1 MNAGMDALLIENL
14 KVLKLSAMKRE
25 LERHLRQAKQ
35 DKLGYDEFLVTIQ
48 RKRLKNLNFSKK
60 VLDMVFG

>member
-35 DKLGYDEFLVTIQ
+35 DKLV
-48 RKRLKNLNFSKK
+48 
-60 VLDMVFG
+60 

>member
-1 MNAGMDALLIENL
+1 MNWDTIITIMLVLIATIGL
-14 KVLKLSAMKRE
+14 YISVKVKN
-25 LERHLRQAKQ
+25 
-35 DKLGYDEFLVTIQ
+35 LVTIQ